1 MFDTGRARSI
11 HPHVP
16 LELLMISSLR
26 GTVTHVGLHS
36 AVIDVNGFGMQ
47 VQATP
52 QTLSGLRTG
61 EEASVA
67 TAMIV
72 REDSMTLFGF
82 EDADQR
88 EVFETLLAVSGV
100 GPRLALA
107 VLAVH
112 TPDAV
117 RIAASSGDDKAFS
130 KVPGIGPKGARR
142 IVLELAGKLV
152 PLEAKP
158 GVSAQ
163 SWQGQVLTAMMGL
176 GWSEKD
182 AGAAI
187 DAAVAEAPEVAATGD
202 VGQILKLTL
211 RRLGQDGA
219 RSSARSTT
227 RGPRTPAGADG
238 RAQADAGVGA

>member
-1 MFDTGRARSI
+1 
-11 HPHVP
+11 
-16 LELLMISSLR
+16 MISSLT
-26 GTVTHVGLHS
+26 GTVSQVGLHS
-36 AVIDVNGFGMQ
+36 AVIDVSGFGMQ

-52 QTLSGLRTG
+52 QTLSTLHVGNQVRIF
-61 EEASVA
+61 

-82 EDADQR
+82 IDPDERA
-88 EVFETLLAVSGV
+88 VFETLLGVSGV

-112 TPDAV
+112 EPDAI
-117 RIAASSGDDKAFS
+117 RRAASSGDDKAFS

-142 IVLELAGKLV
+142 IVLELADKLV
-152 PLEAKP
+152 PLEADAP
-158 GVSAQ
+158 RAVGNP
-163 SWQGQVLTAMMGL
+163 WQGQVLAAMMGL

-187 DAAVAEAPEVAATGD
+187 EAAVKDSPEVAASGD
-202 VGQILKLTL
+202 VGSILKLTL

-219 RSSARSTT
+219 RSSAR
-227 RGPRTPAGADG
+227 AA
-238 RAQADAGVGA
+238 VK

>member
-1 MFDTGRARSI
+1 
-11 HPHVP
+11 
-16 LELLMISSLR
+16 MISSLR

-158 GVSAQ
+158 GVSPQ

>member
-1 MFDTGRARSI
+1 
-11 HPHVP
+11 
-16 LELLMISSLR
+16 MISNLT
-26 GTVTHVGLHS
+26 GTVSHVGLHS

-52 QTLSGLRTG
+52 QTLSTLRLG
-61 EEASVA
+61 DQARLF
-67 TAMIV
+67 TALIV

-82 EDADQR
+82 SEADER
-88 EVFETLLAVSGV
+88 EVFETLLGVSGV

-107 VLAVH
+107 VLAVY
-112 TPDAV
+112 TPSAI

-142 IVLELAGKLV
+142 IVLELADKLV
-152 PLEAKP
+152 PLQSGP
-158 GVSAQ
+158 GTAGAASNP
-163 SWQGQVLTAMMGL
+163 WQGQVLAAMMGL

-187 DAAVAEAPEVAATGD
+187 DAAIRDSPEVAAAGD
-202 VGQILKLTL
+202 VGSILKLTL

-219 RSSARSTT
+219 RTST
-227 RGPRTPAGADG
+227 RT
-238 RAQADAGVGA
+238 QVS

>member
-1 MFDTGRARSI
+1 
-11 HPHVP
+11 
-16 LELLMISSLR
+16 MISSLT
-26 GTVTHVGLHS
+26 GTVSHVGLHS

-52 QTLSGLRTG
+52 QTLSGLHVG
-61 EEASVA
+61 AQA
-67 TAMIV
+67 TVSTALIV

-82 EDADQR
+82 AGPEER
-88 EVFETLLAVSGV
+88 EVFETLLGVSGV

-112 TPDAV
+112 TPEAI

-142 IVLELAGKLV
+142 IVLELADKLV
-152 PLEAKP
+152 PLESGSPATP
-158 GVSAQ
+158 GNA
-163 SWQGQVLTAMMGL
+163 WQGQVLAAMMGL

-187 DAAVAEAPEVAATGD
+187 DAAIKESPETAASGD
-202 VGQILKLTL
+202 VGSILKLTL

-219 RSSARSTT
+219 RSSARTS
-227 RGPRTPAGADG
+227 
-238 RAQADAGVGA
+238 VG

>member
-1 MFDTGRARSI
+1 
-11 HPHVP
+11 
-16 LELLMISSLR
+16 MISSLR

-36 AVIDVNGFGMQ
+36 AIIDVNGFGML

-52 QTLSGLRTG
+52 QTLAGLRVGT
-61 EEASVA
+61 EAGIA

-112 TPDAV
+112 QPDAIRV
-117 RIAASSGDDKAFS
+117 AASSGDDKAFS

-152 PLEAKP
+152 PLEAAP
-158 GVSAQ
+158 GIPTQ
-163 SWQGQVLTAMMGL
+163 TWQGQVLTAMMGL

-187 DAAVAEAPEVAATGD
+187 DAAVAESPDIAATGD

-219 RSSARSTT
+219 RTSSRT
-227 RGPRTPAGADG
+227 R
-238 RAQADAGVGA
+238 VGS

>member
-1 MFDTGRARSI
+1 
-11 HPHVP
+11 
-16 LELLMISSLR
+16 MISSLR
-26 GTVTHVGLHS
+26 GTVTHVGLNS
-36 AVIDVNGFGMQ
+36 AVVDVNGFGMQ
-47 VQATP
+47 VLATP
-52 QTLSGLRTG
+52 QTLAGLRVG
-61 EEASVA
+61 EQASVS
-67 TAMIV
+67 TALIV

-82 EDADQR
+82 EDAEQR

-112 TPDAV
+112 TPEAIRV
-117 RIAASSGDDKAFS
+117 AAAAGDDKAFS

-152 PLEAKP
+152 PLDRTPETSK
-158 GVSAQ
+158 Q
-163 SWQGQVLTAMMGL
+163 TWQGQVLTAMMGL

-187 DAAVAEAPEVAATGD
+187 DAAVADAPEIAATGD
-202 VGQILKLTL
+202 VGQILKMTL

-219 RSSARSTT
+219 RSSARTK
-227 RGPRTPAGADG
+227 
-238 RAQADAGVGA
+238 V